1 MSETRGSI
9 VELTAADE
17 HKYQAYHVHAGGDR
31 GRRGGLVVIQEIFG
45 VNSHIRQVADGYAD
59 QGYEVYAPALFDRI
73 ERGVEL
79 GYDQEDLAAGIALMK
94 IMDTTNAVL
103 DVQNCVATM
112 RGEGPVGVV
121 GYCWGGTVSW
131 VTACRAI
138 GVAGAVC
145 YYGGN
150 IIGHIDEVP
159 KCPVMMHF
167 GEQDTGIPMDAVDA
181 IRAEHPE
188 VDVHLYDADHG
199 FNCDQR
205 ASYNEAAANLARE
218 RSLEFFGQHIG

>member
-1 MSETRGSI
+1 MSDNKGRM
-9 VELTAADE
+9 VDLTAADE
-17 HKYQAYHVHAGGDR
+17 HTYQAYHVHASGDR

-45 VNSHIRQVADGYAD
+45 VNSHIRNVADGYAA

-79 GYDQEDLAAGIALMK
+79 GYSEDDIASGIALMQK
-94 IMDTTNAVL
+94 MDITNAVL
-103 DVQNCVATM
+103 DVQNCAGAL
-112 RGEGPVGVV
+112 RGEGPVGLV

-138 GVAGAVC
+138 GVAAAVC

-150 IIGHIDEVP
+150 IIGHVDLSP

-167 GEQDTGIPMDAVDA
+167 GEQDAAIPMDAVDA
-181 IRAEHPE
+181 IRAKHPKADIH
-188 VDVHLYDADHG
+188 VYDADHG

-205 ASYNEAAANLARE
+205 ASYNDTAAALALE
-218 RSLEFFGQHIG
+218 RSLEFFGQHVG